1 MNRVAAHLPYESD
14 LERRQLV
21 LEFENTIR
29 IDCPID
35 EVFAFLS
42 DFENIPKWN
51 YFVLE
56 VRKVS
61 DGPTGIGTT
70 YHQVRKTDEQTF
82 RIIEF
87 VPNQKV
93 AVKTLPQS
101 SPGLEMRFRLEEEGA
116 ATRVIDEWKLDT
128 GRPALLERLAAGR
141 IKSAVAENL
150 AKLKKLLETGHV
162 VLQDGRDATHERRG
176 ESRWIGTIS

>member
-1 MNRVAAHLPYESD
+1 
-14 LERRQLV
+14 V

-29 IDCPID
+29 IDRPVE

-51 YFVLE
+51 YYVLE
-56 VRKVS
+56 VRQLSEGLIGV
-61 DGPTGIGTT
+61 GTT
-70 YHQVRKTDEQTF
+70 YHQVRKSDQQDL

-87 VPNQKV
+87 EPDHTV

-101 SPGLEMRFRLEEEGA
+101 SPDLEMRFTLYEEGIT
-116 ATRVIDEWKLDT
+116 TRVRDEWKLNT
-128 GRPALLERLAAGR
+128 GRPAIFERLAGGR

-150 AKLKKLLETGHV
+150 AKLKELLEEGQV
-162 VLQDGRDATHERRG
+162 VLQDGRQVTL
-176 ESRWIGTIS
+176 